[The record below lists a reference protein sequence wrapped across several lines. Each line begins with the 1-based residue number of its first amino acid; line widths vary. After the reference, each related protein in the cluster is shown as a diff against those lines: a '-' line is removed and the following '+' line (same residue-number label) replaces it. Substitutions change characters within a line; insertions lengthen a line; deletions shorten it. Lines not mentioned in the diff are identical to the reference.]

1 MSEFILHAF
10 VGVYMCMPTV
20 EVYLYEEMTFYMN
33 DYMQIHVVAFCEAL
47 L

>member
-1 MSEFILHAF
+1 
-10 VGVYMCMPTV
+10 MCMPAV

-33 DYMQIHVVAFCEAL
+33 GYMQIHVVAFCEAL